1 VTNFLSR
8 QGSTVSRTT
17 RHDVQLEVHKLQVT
31 CFISY
36 RETATLAFPLN
47 HQANLCL
54 QFLSHLL
61 NEVLALVRLD
71 VSIQEEII
79 LIFTDYDLIL
89 IESTTVES
97 RTRTWTKTTTAITD
111 TISRTTTPSSSPQKN
126 HSSANTSLP
135 RTPRPAPST
144 PQLRSPGPAPS
155 TPQLRS
161 HVPQIPHPDEIQA
174 PEPGFSPEGFYVVSV
189 GQAVGIFYHW

>member
-1 VTNFLSR
+1 MLHFTS
-8 QGSTVSRTT
+8 
-17 RHDVQLEVHKLQVT
+17 D
-31 CFISY
+31 

-97 RTRTWTKTTTAITD
+97 RT
-111 TISRTTTPSSSPQKN
+111 
-126 HSSANTSLP
+126 
-135 RTPRPAPST
+135 
-144 PQLRSPGPAPS
+144 
-155 TPQLRS
+155 
-161 HVPQIPHPDEIQA
+161 
-174 PEPGFSPEGFYVVSV
+174 
-189 GQAVGIFYHW
+189 

>member
-1 VTNFLSR
+1 MLHFTR
-8 QGSTVSRTT
+8 IARPTVKPQHRFSS
-17 RHDVQLEVHKLQVT
+17 HQVK
-31 CFISY
+31 
-36 RETATLAFPLN
+36 
-47 HQANLCL
+47 LCL

-71 VSIQEEII
+71 VSIQHEII

-126 HSSANTSLP
+126 NSSANTSSP
-135 RTPRPAPST
+135 RT
-144 PQLRSPGPAPS
+144 PGPAPS

-161 HVPQIPHPDEIQA
+161 YVPKIPHPDEIQA

-189 GQAVGIFYHW
+189 GQEVGIFYHW